1 MALKF
6 FHFQKTKKFHVPYR
20 FYDPDKEDREDRE
33 KRMKEELGIVE
44 EADHSKPFKPTLKGQ
59 FRQSQGQ
66 ASKSDEYARRNSN
79 IRLIVLILVLSLI
92 FYLFFYR

>member
-6 FHFQKTKKFHVPYR
+6 FHLQKAKQFNVPYR

-33 KRMKEELGIVE
+33 KRIKEELGIKE
-44 EADHSKPFKPTLKGQ
+44 EVDHSKPYKPTLKGQ
-59 FRQSQGQ
+59 FRQSQGR
-66 ASKSDEYARRNSN
+66 ASKSDEDARRNSN
-79 IRLIVLILVLSLI
+79 IRLIILILVLSLL